1 MRLGGGDRSQRDPPQ
16 PTGAEQVAPRTANAR
31 PGSFNYLPGPR
42 TLLPVSTARE
52 AFVHQAE
59 LLLREGTDP
68 AAPGAA
74 VTVALCGHWEH
85 EGPCRWP
92 HHNAIDSD
100 RVPARFRTLFVADA
114 VEEQAIRE
122 LIVHALTGAAGWSLA
137 TTGARAVE
145 ASERDLARR
154 LVRGPS
160 AQPGSG
166 VSPA

>member
-1 MRLGGGDRSQRDPPQ
+1 
-16 PTGAEQVAPRTANAR
+16 
-31 PGSFNYLPGPR
+31 
-42 TLLPVSTARE
+42 VSTARG

-59 LLLREGTDP
+59 LLLGDDTDP

-92 HHNAIDSD
+92 HNNAIDPD

-122 LIVHALTGAAGWSLA
+122 LIVGALTGAAAWSVSSN
-137 TTGARAVE
+137 GARAVE
-145 ASERDLARR
+145 ATERALAHR
-154 LVRGPS
+154 LARGPS
-160 AQPGSG
+160 APQDTG